1 MTNTEPARGEP
12 SGENAGRTA
21 IADIGG
27 WLAPPRFL
35 LFLVLLLGG
44 TWLWHA
50 NGHAL
55 ADAVDLAFDG
65 AAVVFLA
72 SLFPLFL
79 TRRDTAQMRLQA
91 ERNDANRPLV
101 LAITSLL
108 TVVIMAA
115 IVGELPHVAHG
126 HVVGGVNLVLVKLIA
141 TLLLTWLFAN
151 VGYALHYAHLFYTR
165 DDVAGEDAGGLD
177 FPGRESPD
185 YLDFIYFAFTI
196 GMTFQTADVNISGKP
211 IRRIA
216 VLHGFAAFIYNI
228 GVIAFSIN
236 AIGGAATSG

>member
-1 MTNTEPARGEP
+1 MTSRKPERRAP
-12 SGENAGRTA
+12 
-21 IADIGG
+21 IADLGG
-27 WLAPPRFL
+27 WLAPPRFV
-35 LFLVLLLGG
+35 LFLALLIGG
-44 TWLWHA
+44 TALWRTQ
-50 NGHAL
+50 GHAL
-55 ADAVDLAFDG
+55 ADSVDLGFDG
-65 AAVVFLA
+65 AAAVFLA
-72 SLFPLFL
+72 SLTPLL
-79 TRRDTAQMRLQA
+79 LIRRDAAMMRLQA
-91 ERNDANRPLV
+91 ARNDANRPLV
-101 LAITSLL
+101 LAITTLL

-126 HVVGGVNLVLVKLIA
+126 RVVAGVNLVLVKLIA

-165 DDVAGEDAGGLD
+165 DDVGGEDAGGLD
-177 FPGRESPD
+177 FPGGESPD

-196 GMTFQTADVNISGKP
+196 GMTFQTADVNITGKP

-236 AIGGAATSG
+236 AIGGAATGG